1 LKKHHQLHRP
11 FEIHSLFMSVYT
23 SDVNKSNENI
33 ESKDED
39 AENEAPLDPRIQF
52 ELERLNKSCA
62 DINKLENELE
72 EAKSL
77 FITTIKRQ
85 TQRLEYLQKKFG
97 SCIHKAKPYYESLEL
112 TEKLQ
117 IETQKAVHEFQK
129 ANSFYKTAKETLT
142 VAENS
147 LEPDGQIPDE
157 WQEHLSLTI
166 TKISLSKKAAD
177 MAEDHHRNKALEY
190 QNAEHRSQYLEKDLK
205 SYIIK
210 SQLYYEEKNQ
220 WNNQMEAQK
229 MRIHSLEQSLIQAKK
244 TYKEA
249 MANLSN
255 ISEEIHHKRN
265 LEKILSES
273 NSTHNT
279 NSYDGKQMSL
289 NESQSGENQE
299 QLSNYL
305 NLYNFSLP
313 SKLTSESAHRFEDS
327 LSNMKSLNA
336 ESEKV
341 IQSEYISLGLNSTAS
356 NSRSTS
362 PSNSLENDIE
372 WKETR
377 MDNGNH
383 LNVPNFH
390 QSSKTPSFSSSSVSR
405 ESNELQPQFFN
416 NNNHNSSKTRSLTES
431 LGSSSLTLKTAPKN
445 DEKKCVQNQKQFDK

>member
-1 LKKHHQLHRP
+1 MQ
-11 FEIHSLFMSVYT
+11 
-23 SDVNKSNENI
+23 
-33 ESKDED
+33 
-39 AENEAPLDPRIQF
+39 
-52 ELERLNKSCA
+52 
-62 DINKLENELE
+62 
-72 EAKSL
+72 
-77 FITTIKRQ
+77 
-85 TQRLEYLQKKFG
+85 
-97 SCIHKAKPYYESLEL
+97 
-112 TEKLQ
+112 
-117 IETQKAVHEFQK
+117 
-129 ANSFYKTAKETLT
+129 
-142 VAENS
+142 
-147 LEPDGQIPDE
+147 
-157 WQEHLSLTI
+157 
-166 TKISLSKKAAD
+166 
-177 MAEDHHRNKALEY
+177 
-190 QNAEHRSQYLEKDLK
+190 
-205 SYIIK
+205 
-210 SQLYYEEKNQ
+210 
-220 WNNQMEAQK
+220 
-229 MRIHSLEQSLIQAKK
+229 
-244 TYKEA
+244 
-249 MANLSN
+249 
-255 ISEEIHHKRN
+255 IHHKRN

-445 DEKKCVQNQKQFDK
+445 DEKNVSKTKNNSTNNSRKSSQKNIQQETPLLSSLLLHHTTRI